1 MDSEIPSWKENDSQ
15 TEEKQHETAK
25 RDCAALCGTWNR
37 TFYYAVHGE
46 CAECLFQ
53 YKPAEIWRRCGSRS
67 DDDSDQRDAVFDAS
81 AAGTVSGS
89 TADHQL

>member
-37 TFYYAVHGE
+37 TFYYAVYGE
-46 CAECLFQ
+46 CAECL
-53 YKPAEIWRRCGSRS
+53 
-67 DDDSDQRDAVFDAS
+67 
-81 AAGTVSGS
+81 
-89 TADHQL
+89 L